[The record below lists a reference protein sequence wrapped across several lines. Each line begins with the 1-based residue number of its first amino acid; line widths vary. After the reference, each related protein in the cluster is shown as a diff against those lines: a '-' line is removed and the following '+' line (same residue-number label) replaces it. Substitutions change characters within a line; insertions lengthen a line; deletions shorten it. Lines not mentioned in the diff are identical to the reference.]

1 MQDLDLEIDGALA
14 WIYLNNV
21 KMRNAFT
28 TPMIENLC
36 STLKILDLDEK
47 IKVVILSSRGD
58 QFCAGG
64 DIKAMLD
71 KTGMF
76 AGDSA
81 ELKSRY
87 QNGIQQIPL
96 AIEKFSKPLIA
107 MIQGAAV
114 GAGCDLAT
122 MCDLRIGSEKTKFA
136 ETFTKLALVPGDG
149 GTFFLQRVVGYA
161 RAMEMFLTGDFYSAE
176 WAHEHGLLNYL
187 VPASDLLAKTKELAK
202 KIADNDTLALKL
214 TKRAL
219 KDVKR
224 FSLDSHLE
232 MLASFQAITQ
242 RTPEH
247 FERVKN
253 LLK

>member
-1 MQDLDLEIDGALA
+1 MQDLDLEIEGHVA
-14 WIYLNNV
+14 WIYLNNP
-21 KMRNAFT
+21 KMRNALT

-36 STLKILDLDEK
+36 KSLNELDLNDK
-47 IKVVILSSRGD
+47 IKAVILSGRGE

-96 AIEKFSKPLIA
+96 TIEKFSKPLIA
-107 MIQGAAV
+107 MVHGAAV
-114 GAGCDLAT
+114 GAGCDLAA

-149 GTFFLQRVVGYA
+149 GTFFMQRVLGYA

-176 WAHEHGLLNYL
+176 WALQHGLLNYL
-187 VPASDLLAKTKELAK
+187 VSHNDLKNKTSELALR
-202 KIADNDTLALKL
+202 IADNDALALRL

-219 KDVKR
+219 KDVGR

-232 MLASFQAITQ
+232 MLASFQGITQ

-247 FERVKN
+247 FERVKK
-253 LLK
+253 LIS